1 MKKYVQEATDI
12 NIWTSLKE
20 NTFDRGKDI
29 QEFIEGLE
37 LIEGNA
43 FISLDAKWGDGKTFF
58 VRQIEETL
66 KYFRAKQME
75 TEEKPLKDL
84 NSYKYLKESAAVKQT
99 IVEHIYLPV
108 YYNAWMYDDHNDPLM
123 SLLLVMTKQCGGAYN
138 TKINTKSLGERL
150 LAVASS
156 LPISIKKINPATII
170 KDLQE
175 GKMDILSAVKTE
187 EDIKEC
193 VRNVFNDIIVE
204 EAEKLVVFIDELD
217 RCKPSFA
224 IEMLERI
231 KHYFDDERIIFVVS
245 LNKEQLIH
253 TISNYYGSEFDATR
267 YLNRFFDVSM
277 NLPEISR
284 GQKQKVQC
292 NDSERFWI
300 TLIAD
305 ELSDYYGFS
314 LRDKLIYKSSIESIP
329 RDVGAAYSSD
339 KMYLIIFEVI
349 VVLLDMVD
357 AKEKKAFL
365 EGKSNILIDLMPRI
379 EIYKKYIRRSFGID
393 RRGDYEK
400 ELAAKYELIQSVYE
414 YVFGR
419 NTEEYFKEADI
430 SRNLKEVCIKA
441 CNGLKFQNRKK

>member
-1 MKKYVQEATDI
+1 MKKNVQEATDI
-12 NIWTSLKE
+12 NVWTSLKE

-29 QEFIEGLE
+29 REFIEGLE

-75 TEEKPLKDL
+75 TEEKLLKDL
-84 NSYKYLKESAAVKQT
+84 ESYEYLKESVAVKET
-99 IVEHIYLPV
+99 TVEHIYLPV

-156 LPISIKKINPATII
+156 LPISIKKVNPAKLIN
-170 KDLQE
+170 DLQE
-175 GKMDILSAVKTE
+175 EKMDILSTVKTE

-193 VRNVFNDIIVE
+193 VREVFNDIIVE
-204 EAEKLVVFIDELD
+204 KAEKLVVFIDELD

-267 YLNRFFDVSM
+267 YLNRFFDVSI

-284 GQKQKVQC
+284 YQKQKVQC
-292 NDSERFWI
+292 TDSARFWI

-329 RDVGAAYSSD
+329 REVGDAYSSD

-357 AKEKKAFL
+357 AKEKKAFF

-379 EIYKKYIRRSFGID
+379 EIYKKYILRSFGID
-393 RRGDYEK
+393 IRDDYEEK
-400 ELAAKYELIQSVYE
+400 LTEKYELVQDVYE

-419 NTEEYFKEADI
+419 DTEEYFKEADI
-430 SRNLKEVCIKA
+430 SRNLKEICIKA
-441 CNGLKFQNRKK
+441 CNGLKS

>member
-12 NIWTSLKE
+12 DVWTSLKE

-29 QEFIEGLE
+29 REFIEGLE

-66 KYFRAKQME
+66 KFFRAKQME

-84 NSYKYLKESAAVKQT
+84 DSYEYLKESVAVKGT
-99 IVEHIYLPV
+99 TVERIYLPV

-156 LPISIKKINPATII
+156 LPISIKKVNPATII
-170 KDLQE
+170 KELQE
-175 GKMDILSAVKTE
+175 GKMDILSAVNTE

-193 VRNVFNDIIVE
+193 VRDVFNDIIVE
-204 EAEKLVVFIDELD
+204 EAEKLVVFVDELD

-267 YLNRFFDVSM
+267 YLNRFFDVSI
-277 NLPEISR
+277 NLPEISWH
-284 GQKQKVQC
+284 QKQKVQC
-292 NDSERFWI
+292 TDSERFWI

-314 LRDKLIYKSSIESIP
+314 LRDKLIYKSSIESISQE
-329 RDVGAAYSSD
+329 VGDAFSSD

-365 EGKSNILIDLMPRI
+365 EGKSKILTDLMPRI
-379 EIYKKYIRRSFGID
+379 ENYKKYILRMFGID
-393 RRGDYEK
+393 TGDGYEEK
-400 ELAAKYELIQSVYE
+400 LTKKYKLVQAVYE

-419 NTEEYFKEADI
+419 DTEEYFKEADI
-430 SRNLKEVCIKA
+430 SRNLKEICIRA
-441 CNGLKFQNRKK
+441 CNGLKSLNRKK

>member
-12 NIWTSLKE
+12 NIWKSLKE
-20 NTFDRGKDI
+20 NSFGRGKDI
-29 QEFIEGLE
+29 QKFIEGLE
-37 LIEGNA
+37 LIEGNT

-66 KYFRAKQME
+66 KYFRAEQME

-84 NSYKYLKESAAVKQT
+84 ESYEYLKDSVAVKQT
-99 IVEHIYLPV
+99 KVEHIYLPV

-123 SLLLVMTKQCGGAYN
+123 SLLLVMTKQCGGSYN

-150 LAVASS
+150 LTVASS
-156 LPISIKKINPATII
+156 LPISIKKINPAALI
-170 KDLQE
+170 KDIQD
-175 GKMDILSAVKTE
+175 GNMDILSAVKTE

-193 VRNVFNDIIVE
+193 VRDVFDEIIVE
-204 EAEKLVVFIDELD
+204 KAEKLVIFVDELD

-267 YLNRFFDVSM
+267 YLNRFFDVSI
-277 NLPEISR
+277 NLPEISMY
-284 GQKQKVQC
+284 QKQKVRC
-292 NDSERFWI
+292 TDSERFWI

-314 LRDKLIYKSSIESIP
+314 LRDKLIYKSSIESLP
-329 RDVGAAYSSD
+329 QAVGDAYSQD
-339 KMYLIIFEVI
+339 KIYLTIFEVI
-349 VVLLDMVD
+349 IVLLDMVD

-365 EGKSNILIDLMPRI
+365 EGKSKIIIDLMPQI
-379 EIYKKYIRRSFGID
+379 EIYKKYILRIFGID
-393 RRGDYEK
+393 ARGDYET
-400 ELAAKYELIQSVYE
+400 ELAEKYELVQTVYE

-419 NTEEYFKEADI
+419 DTEEYFKEADI
-430 SRNLKEVCIKA
+430 SRNLKEICINA
-441 CNGLKFQNRKK
+441 CNGLRS

>member
-12 NIWTSLKE
+12 NVWTSLKD

-29 QEFIEGLE
+29 REFIEGLE

-58 VRQIEETL
+58 VRQIDETL

-75 TEEKPLKDL
+75 TEEKPLKNLD
-84 NSYKYLKESAAVKQT
+84 SYEYLKESVAVKDT

-156 LPISIKKINPATII
+156 LPISIKKVNPATLI

-193 VRNVFNDIIVE
+193 VRDVFNDIIVE

-267 YLNRFFDVSM
+267 YLNRFFDVSI

-284 GQKQKVQC
+284 SQRQKVQC
-292 NDSERFWI
+292 TDSERFWI

-305 ELSDYYGFS
+305 ALSDYYGFS
-314 LRDKLIYKSSIESIP
+314 LRDKLIYKSSIESIT
-329 RDVGAAYSSD
+329 REVGDAFSSD

-379 EIYKKYIRRSFGID
+379 EIYKKYILRSFGID
-393 RRGDYEK
+393 IRDDCEEK
-400 ELAAKYELIQSVYE
+400 LTEKYKLVQAVYE
-414 YVFGR
+414 YIFGR
-419 NTEEYFKEADI
+419 DTEEYFKEADI
-430 SRNLKEVCIKA
+430 SRNLKEICIRA
-441 CNGLKFQNRKK
+441 CNGLKSQNRKK

>member
-12 NIWTSLKE
+12 NVWTSLKE

-29 QEFIEGLE
+29 REFIEGLE

-75 TEEKPLKDL
+75 TEEKLLKDL
-84 NSYKYLKESAAVKQT
+84 ESYEYLKESVAVKET
-99 IVEHIYLPV
+99 TVEHIYLPV

-156 LPISIKKINPATII
+156 LPISIKKVNPAKLIN
-170 KDLQE
+170 DLQE
-175 GKMDILSAVKTE
+175 EKMDILSAVKTE

-193 VRNVFNDIIVE
+193 VREVFNDIIVE
-204 EAEKLVVFIDELD
+204 KAEKLVVFIDELD

-267 YLNRFFDVSM
+267 YLNRFFDVSI

-284 GQKQKVQC
+284 YQKQKVQC
-292 NDSERFWI
+292 TDSARFWI

-329 RDVGAAYSSD
+329 REVGDAYSSD

-379 EIYKKYIRRSFGID
+379 EIYKKYILRSFGID
-393 RRGDYEK
+393 IRDDYEEK
-400 ELAAKYELIQSVYE
+400 LTEKYELVQDVYE

-419 NTEEYFKEADI
+419 DTEEYFKEADI
-430 SRNLKEVCIKA
+430 SRNLKEICIKA
-441 CNGLKFQNRKK
+441 CNGLKS

>member
-12 NIWTSLKE
+12 NVWTSLKE

-29 QEFIEGLE
+29 REFIEGLE

-75 TEEKPLKDL
+75 TEEKLLKHL
-84 NSYKYLKESAAVKQT
+84 ESYEYLKESVAVKET
-99 IVEHIYLPV
+99 TVKHIYLPV
-108 YYNAWMYDDHNDPLM
+108 YYNAWMYDDHNDPLL

-156 LPISIKKINPATII
+156 LPISIKKVNPATLIN
-170 KDLQE
+170 DLQE

-193 VRNVFNDIIVE
+193 VRDVFNDIIVE
-204 EAEKLVVFIDELD
+204 KAEKLVVFIDELD

-267 YLNRFFDVSM
+267 YLNRFFDVSI

-284 GQKQKVQC
+284 YQKQKVQC
-292 NDSERFWI
+292 TDSERLWI

-314 LRDKLIYKSSIESIP
+314 LRDKLIYKSSIESIS
-329 RDVGAAYSSD
+329 REVGDAYSSD

-349 VVLLDMVD
+349 IVLLDMID

-379 EIYKKYIRRSFGID
+379 EIYKKYILRSFGID
-393 RRGDYEK
+393 IRYDYEEK
-400 ELAAKYELIQSVYE
+400 LTEKYKLVQEVYE

-419 NTEEYFKEADI
+419 DTEEYFKEADI
-430 SRNLKEVCIKA
+430 SRNLKEICIKA
-441 CNGLKFQNRKK
+441 CNGLKS

>member
-20 NTFDRGKDI
+20 DTFNRGKDV

-66 KYFRAKQME
+66 KYFRAEMME

-84 NSYKYLKESAAVKQT
+84 DSYEYLKESVAVQNT
-99 IVEHIYLPV
+99 TVEHIYLPV

-123 SLLLVMTKQCGGAYN
+123 SLLLVMTKQCGGSYN

-150 LAVASS
+150 LTVTSS
-156 LPISIKKINPATII
+156 LPISIKKINPAALI
-170 KDLQE
+170 KDIQE
-175 GKMDILSAVKTE
+175 GKADILSAVKTE

-193 VRNVFNDIIVE
+193 VRDVFNDIIVE
-204 EAEKLVVFIDELD
+204 KAEKLVIFVDELD
-217 RCKPSFA
+217 RCKPSYA

-267 YLNRFFDVSM
+267 YLNRFFDVSI

-284 GQKQKVQC
+284 YQKRKVQC
-292 NDSERFWI
+292 TDSENLWI
-300 TLIAD
+300 TLMAD

-314 LRDKLIYKSSIESIP
+314 LRDKLIYKSSIESLP
-329 RDVGAAYSSD
+329 REVGDAFSQD
-339 KMYLIIFEVI
+339 KMYLTIFEVI
-349 VVLLDMVD
+349 IVLLDMVN
-357 AKEKKAFL
+357 ARAKKAFL
-365 EGKSNILIDLMPRI
+365 EGKSNILIDLMPKI
-379 EIYKKYIRRSFGID
+379 ENYKKYILRSFGID
-393 RRGDYEK
+393 TREDYEK
-400 ELAAKYELIQSVYE
+400 ELAEKYELVQTVYE

-419 NTEEYFKEADI
+419 DTEEYFQGADI
-430 SRNLKEVCIKA
+430 SRNLKEICINA
-441 CNGLKFQNRKK
+441 CNGLRS

>member
-12 NIWTSLKE
+12 NVWTSLKE
-20 NTFDRGKDI
+20 DTFDRGKDI
-29 QEFIEGLE
+29 REFIEGLE

-75 TEEKPLKDL
+75 TEEKLLKDL
-84 NSYKYLKESAAVKQT
+84 ESYEYLKESVAVKET
-99 IVEHIYLPV
+99 TVEHIYLPV

-193 VRNVFNDIIVE
+193 VRDVFNDIIVE

-267 YLNRFFDVSM
+267 YLNRFFDVSI
-277 NLPEISR
+277 NLPEISWY
-284 GQKQKVQC
+284 QKQKVQC
-292 NDSERFWI
+292 TNSERFWI

-314 LRDKLIYKSSIESIP
+314 LRDKLIYKSSIESLP
-329 RDVGAAYSSD
+329 RDVGDAFSQD
-339 KMYLIIFEVI
+339 KMYLNIFEVI
-349 VVLLDMVD
+349 IVLLDMVD

-379 EIYKKYIRRSFGID
+379 EIYKKYILRSFGID
-393 RRGDYEK
+393 IRDDCEEK
-400 ELAAKYELIQSVYE
+400 LTEKYKLVQEVYE

-419 NTEEYFKEADI
+419 DTEEYFKEADI
-430 SRNLKEVCIKA
+430 SRNLKEICIKA
-441 CNGLKFQNRKK
+441 CNGLKS

>member
-12 NIWTSLKE
+12 NVWTSLKD

-29 QEFIEGLE
+29 REFIEGLE

-66 KYFRAKQME
+66 KYFWAKKME

-84 NSYKYLKESAAVKQT
+84 NSYEYLKESVTVKQT
-99 IVEHIYLPV
+99 TVEHIYLPV

-156 LPISIKKINPATII
+156 LPISIKKVNPATLI

-193 VRNVFNDIIVE
+193 VRDVFNDIIVE
-204 EAEKLVVFIDELD
+204 EAEKLVIFIDELD

-253 TISNYYGSEFDATR
+253 TISNYYGSEFDSTR
-267 YLNRFFDVSM
+267 YLNRFFDVSI

-284 GQKQKVQC
+284 SQRQKVQC
-292 NDSERFWI
+292 TDSERFWI

-305 ELSDYYGFS
+305 ALSDYYGFS
-314 LRDKLIYKSSIESIP
+314 LRDKLIYKSSIESIT
-329 RDVGAAYSSD
+329 REVGDAFSSD

-349 VVLLDMVD
+349 VVVLDMVD
-357 AKEKKAFL
+357 AKEKKVFL

-379 EIYKKYIRRSFGID
+379 EIYKKYILRSFGID
-393 RRGDYEK
+393 IRDDCKEK
-400 ELAAKYELIQSVYE
+400 LTEKYKLVQEVYE
-414 YVFGR
+414 HVFGR
-419 NTEEYFKEADI
+419 DTEEYFKEADI
-430 SRNLKEVCIKA
+430 SRNLKEICIKA
-441 CNGLKFQNRKK
+441 CTGLKS

>member
-12 NIWTSLKE
+12 NVWTSLKE

-29 QEFIEGLE
+29 REFIEGLE

-66 KYFRAKQME
+66 KYFWAKKME

-84 NSYKYLKESAAVKQT
+84 NSYEYLKESVAVKQT
-99 IVEHIYLPV
+99 TVEHIYLPV
-108 YYNAWMYDDHNDPLM
+108 YYNAWMYDDHNDPLL

-156 LPISIKKINPATII
+156 LPISIKKVNPATLIN
-170 KDLQE
+170 DLQE

-193 VRNVFNDIIVE
+193 VRDVFNDIIVE
-204 EAEKLVVFIDELD
+204 EAEKLVIFIDELD

-267 YLNRFFDVSM
+267 YLNRFFDVSI

-284 GQKQKVQC
+284 YQKQKVQC
-292 NDSERFWI
+292 TDSERLWI

-314 LRDKLIYKSSIESIP
+314 LRDKLIYKSSIESIS
-329 RDVGAAYSSD
+329 REVGDAYSSD

-349 VVLLDMVD
+349 IVLLDMID

-379 EIYKKYIRRSFGID
+379 EIYKKYILRSFWID
-393 RRGDYEK
+393 IRYDYEEK
-400 ELAAKYELIQSVYE
+400 LTEKYKLVQEVYE

-419 NTEEYFKEADI
+419 DTEEYFKEADI
-430 SRNLKEVCIKA
+430 SRNLKEICIKA
-441 CNGLKFQNRKK
+441 CNGLKS

>member
-12 NIWTSLKE
+12 NVWTSLKD

-29 QEFIEGLE
+29 REFIEGLE

-75 TEEKPLKDL
+75 TEEKLLKDL
-84 NSYKYLKESAAVKQT
+84 ESYEYLKESVAVKET
-99 IVEHIYLPV
+99 TVEHIYLPV

-156 LPISIKKINPATII
+156 LPISIKKVNPATLINE
-170 KDLQE
+170 LQE

-193 VRNVFNDIIVE
+193 VRHVFNDIIVE
-204 EAEKLVVFIDELD
+204 KAEKLVVFIDELD

-267 YLNRFFDVSM
+267 YLNRFFDVSI

-284 GQKQKVQC
+284 YQKQKVQC
-292 NDSERFWI
+292 TDSERFWI

-314 LRDKLIYKSSIESIP
+314 LRDKLIYKSSIESLP
-329 RDVGAAYSSD
+329 RDVGDAFSQD
-339 KMYLIIFEVI
+339 KMYLTIFEVI
-349 VVLLDMVD
+349 IVLLDMVN

-379 EIYKKYIRRSFGID
+379 EIYKKYILRNFGID
-393 RRGDYEK
+393 IRGGCEEK
-400 ELAAKYELIQSVYE
+400 LTEKYKLVQAVYE

-419 NTEEYFKEADI
+419 DTEEYFKEADI
-430 SRNLKEVCIKA
+430 SRNLKEICIKA
-441 CNGLKFQNRKK
+441 CNVLKS

>member
-12 NIWTSLKE
+12 NVWTSLKE

-29 QEFIEGLE
+29 REFIEGLE
-37 LIEGNA
+37 LIEENA

-75 TEEKPLKDL
+75 TEEKLLKDL
-84 NSYKYLKESAAVKQT
+84 ESYEYLKESVAVKET
-99 IVEHIYLPV
+99 TVEHIYLPV

-193 VRNVFNDIIVE
+193 IRDVFNDIIVE

-267 YLNRFFDVSM
+267 YLNRFFDVSI

-284 GQKQKVQC
+284 YQKQKVQC
-292 NDSERFWI
+292 TNSERFWI

-314 LRDKLIYKSSIESIP
+314 LRDKLIYKSSIESLP
-329 RDVGAAYSSD
+329 RDVGDAFSQD
-339 KMYLIIFEVI
+339 KMYLNIFEVI
-349 VVLLDMVD
+349 IVLLDMVD

-379 EIYKKYIRRSFGID
+379 EIYKKYILRSFGID
-393 RRGDYEK
+393 IRDDCEEK
-400 ELAAKYELIQSVYE
+400 LTEKYKLVQEVYE

-419 NTEEYFKEADI
+419 DTEEYFKEADI
-430 SRNLKEVCIKA
+430 SRNLKEICIKA
-441 CNGLKFQNRKK
+441 CNGLKS

>member
-1 MKKYVQEATDI
+1 MKKNVQEATDI
-12 NIWTSLKE
+12 NVWTSLKE

-29 QEFIEGLE
+29 REFIEGLE

-75 TEEKPLKDL
+75 TEEKLLKDL
-84 NSYKYLKESAAVKQT
+84 ESYEYLKESVAVKET
-99 IVEHIYLPV
+99 TVEHIYLPV

-156 LPISIKKINPATII
+156 LPISIKKVNPAKLIN
-170 KDLQE
+170 DLQE
-175 GKMDILSAVKTE
+175 EKMDILSAVKTE

-193 VRNVFNDIIVE
+193 VREVFNDIIVE
-204 EAEKLVVFIDELD
+204 KAEKLVVFIDELD

-267 YLNRFFDVSM
+267 YLNRFFDVSI

-284 GQKQKVQC
+284 YQKQKVQC
-292 NDSERFWI
+292 TDSARFWI

-329 RDVGAAYSSD
+329 REVGDAYSSD

-379 EIYKKYIRRSFGID
+379 EIYKKYILRSFGID
-393 RRGDYEK
+393 IRDDYEEK
-400 ELAAKYELIQSVYE
+400 LTEKYELVQDVYE

-419 NTEEYFKEADI
+419 DTEEYFKEADI
-430 SRNLKEVCIKA
+430 SRNLKEICIKA
-441 CNGLKFQNRKK
+441 CNGLKS

>member
-12 NIWTSLKE
+12 NVWKSLKE
-20 NTFDRGKDI
+20 NSFGRGKDI

-37 LIEGNA
+37 FIEGNA

-66 KYFRAKQME
+66 KYFRAEQME
-75 TEEKPLKDL
+75 TEERPLKSL
-84 NSYKYLKESAAVKQT
+84 VSYEYLKDSVAVKQT
-99 IVEHIYLPV
+99 KVERIYLPV

-123 SLLLVMTKQCGGAYN
+123 SLLLVMTKQCGESYN

-150 LAVASS
+150 LTVASS
-156 LPISIKKINPATII
+156 LPISIKKINPVTLI
-170 KDLQE
+170 KDIQE
-175 GKMDILSAVKTE
+175 GNMDILSAVKTE

-193 VRNVFNDIIVE
+193 VRNAFNEIIVE
-204 EAEKLVVFIDELD
+204 KAERLVVFIDELD

-267 YLNRFFDVSM
+267 YLNRFFDVSI
-277 NLPEISR
+277 NLPEISMH
-284 GQKQKVQC
+284 QKQKVQC
-292 NDSERFWI
+292 TDSERFWI

-314 LRDKLIYKSSIESIP
+314 LRDKLIYKSSIESLP
-329 RDVGAAYSSD
+329 QAVGDAFSQD
-339 KMYLIIFEVI
+339 KMYLTIFEVI
-349 VVLLDMVD
+349 IVLLDMVD

-365 EGKSNILIDLMPRI
+365 EGKSNILIDLMPQI
-379 EIYKKYIRRSFGID
+379 SIYKKYILRFFGINA
-393 RRGDYEK
+393 RGDYETK
-400 ELAAKYELIQSVYE
+400 LAEKYELVQNVYE
-414 YVFGR
+414 HVFGSD
-419 NTEEYFKEADI
+419 TEKYFEEADI
-430 SRNLKEVCIKA
+430 SRNLKEICISA
-441 CNGLKFQNRKK
+441 CNGLKL

>member
-12 NIWTSLKE
+12 NVWTSLKE

-29 QEFIEGLE
+29 REFIEGLE

-66 KYFRAKQME
+66 KYFRAKQLE
-75 TEEKPLKDL
+75 TEEKLLKDL
-84 NSYKYLKESAAVKQT
+84 ESYEYLKDSVAVKET
-99 IVEHIYLPV
+99 TVEHIYLPV

-156 LPISIKKINPATII
+156 LPISIKKVNPATLINE
-170 KDLQE
+170 LQE

-193 VRNVFNDIIVE
+193 VRHVFNDIIVE
-204 EAEKLVVFIDELD
+204 KAEKLVVFIDELD

-267 YLNRFFDVSM
+267 YLNRFFDVSI

-284 GQKQKVQC
+284 YQKQKVQC
-292 NDSERFWI
+292 TDSERFWI

-314 LRDKLIYKSSIESIP
+314 LRDKLIYKSSIESLP
-329 RDVGAAYSSD
+329 RDVGDAFSQD
-339 KMYLIIFEVI
+339 KMYLTIFEVI
-349 VVLLDMVD
+349 IVLLDMVN

-379 EIYKKYIRRSFGID
+379 EIYKKYILRNFGID
-393 RRGDYEK
+393 IRGGCEEK
-400 ELAAKYELIQSVYE
+400 LTEKYKLVQAVYE

-419 NTEEYFKEADI
+419 DTEEYFKEADI
-430 SRNLKEVCIKA
+430 SRNLKEICIKA
-441 CNGLKFQNRKK
+441 CNVLKS

>member
-12 NIWTSLKE
+12 NVWTSLKE

-29 QEFIEGLE
+29 REFIEGLE

-75 TEEKPLKDL
+75 TEEKLLKHL
-84 NSYKYLKESAAVKQT
+84 ESYEYLKESVAVKET
-99 IVEHIYLPV
+99 TVKHIYLPV
-108 YYNAWMYDDHNDPLM
+108 YYNAWMYDDHNDPLL

-156 LPISIKKINPATII
+156 LPISIKKVNPATLIN
-170 KDLQE
+170 DLQE

-193 VRNVFNDIIVE
+193 VRDVFNDIIVE
-204 EAEKLVVFIDELD
+204 KAEKLVVFIDELD

-267 YLNRFFDVSM
+267 YLNRFFDVSI

-284 GQKQKVQC
+284 YQKQKVQC
-292 NDSERFWI
+292 TDSERFWI

-314 LRDKLIYKSSIESIP
+314 LRDKLIYKSSIESLP
-329 RDVGAAYSSD
+329 RDVGDAFSQD
-339 KMYLIIFEVI
+339 KMYLTIFEVI
-349 VVLLDMVD
+349 IVLLDMVN

-379 EIYKKYIRRSFGID
+379 EIYKKYILRNFGID
-393 RRGDYEK
+393 IRGGCEEK
-400 ELAAKYELIQSVYE
+400 LTEKYKLVQAVYE

-419 NTEEYFKEADI
+419 DTEEYFKEADI
-430 SRNLKEVCIKA
+430 SRNLKEICIKA
-441 CNGLKFQNRKK
+441 CNVLKS

>member
-12 NIWTSLKE
+12 NVWTSLKE
-20 NTFDRGKDI
+20 DTFDRGKDI
-29 QEFIEGLE
+29 REFIEGLE

-75 TEEKPLKDL
+75 TEEKLLKDL
-84 NSYKYLKESAAVKQT
+84 ESYEYLKESVAVKET
-99 IVEHIYLPV
+99 TVEHIYLPV

-193 VRNVFNDIIVE
+193 VRDVFNDIIVE
-204 EAEKLVVFIDELD
+204 EAEKLVIFIDELD

-267 YLNRFFDVSM
+267 YLNRFFDVSI

-284 GQKQKVQC
+284 YQKQKVQC
-292 NDSERFWI
+292 TNSERFWI

-314 LRDKLIYKSSIESIP
+314 LRDKLIYKSSIESLP
-329 RDVGAAYSSD
+329 RDVGDAFSQD
-339 KMYLIIFEVI
+339 KMYLNIFEVI
-349 VVLLDMVD
+349 IVLLDMVD

-379 EIYKKYIRRSFGID
+379 EIYKKYILRSFGID
-393 RRGDYEK
+393 IRDDCEEK
-400 ELAAKYELIQSVYE
+400 LTEKYKLVQEVYE

-419 NTEEYFKEADI
+419 DTEEYFKEADI
-430 SRNLKEVCIKA
+430 SRNLKEICIKA
-441 CNGLKFQNRKK
+441 CNGLKS

>member
-12 NIWTSLKE
+12 NVWTSLKE
-20 NTFDRGKDI
+20 DTFDRGKDI
-29 QEFIEGLE
+29 REFIEGLE

-75 TEEKPLKDL
+75 TEEKLLKDL
-84 NSYKYLKESAAVKQT
+84 ESYEYLKESVAVKET
-99 IVEHIYLPV
+99 TVEHIYLPV

-156 LPISIKKINPATII
+156 LPISIKKVNPATLI

-193 VRNVFNDIIVE
+193 VRDVFNDIIVE
-204 EAEKLVVFIDELD
+204 EAEKLVIFIDELD

-267 YLNRFFDVSM
+267 YLNRFFDVSI

-284 GQKQKVQC
+284 YQKQKVQC
-292 NDSERFWI
+292 TNSERFWI

-314 LRDKLIYKSSIESIP
+314 LRDKLIYKSSIESLP
-329 RDVGAAYSSD
+329 RDVGDAFSQD
-339 KMYLIIFEVI
+339 KMYLNIFEVI
-349 VVLLDMVD
+349 IVLLDMVD

-379 EIYKKYIRRSFGID
+379 EIYKKYILRSFGID
-393 RRGDYEK
+393 IRDDCEEK
-400 ELAAKYELIQSVYE
+400 LTEKYKLVQEVYE

-419 NTEEYFKEADI
+419 DTEEYFKEADI
-430 SRNLKEVCIKA
+430 SRNLKEICIKA
-441 CNGLKFQNRKK
+441 CNGLKS

>member
-12 NIWTSLKE
+12 NVWTSLKE
-20 NTFDRGKDI
+20 DTFDRGKDI
-29 QEFIEGLE
+29 REFIEGLE

-75 TEEKPLKDL
+75 TEEKLLKDL
-84 NSYKYLKESAAVKQT
+84 ESYEYLKESVAVKET
-99 IVEHIYLPV
+99 TVEHIYLPV

-193 VRNVFNDIIVE
+193 VRDVFNDIIVE

-253 TISNYYGSEFDATR
+253 TISNYYGSEFDSTR
-267 YLNRFFDVSM
+267 YLNRFFDVSI

-284 GQKQKVQC
+284 YQKQKVQC
-292 NDSERFWI
+292 TNSERFWI

-314 LRDKLIYKSSIESIP
+314 LRDKLIYKSSIESLP
-329 RDVGAAYSSD
+329 RDVGDAFSQD
-339 KMYLIIFEVI
+339 KMYLNIFEVI
-349 VVLLDMVD
+349 IVLLDMVD

-379 EIYKKYIRRSFGID
+379 EIYKKYILRSFGID
-393 RRGDYEK
+393 IRDDCEEK
-400 ELAAKYELIQSVYE
+400 LTEKYKLVQEVYE

-419 NTEEYFKEADI
+419 DTEEYFKEADI
-430 SRNLKEVCIKA
+430 SRNLKEICIKA
-441 CNGLKFQNRKK
+441 CNGLKS

>member
-12 NIWTSLKE
+12 NVWISLKE

-29 QEFIEGLE
+29 REFIEGLE

-66 KYFRAKQME
+66 KYFRAKQLE
-75 TEEKPLKDL
+75 TEEKLLKDL
-84 NSYKYLKESAAVKQT
+84 ESYEYLKDSVAVKET
-99 IVEHIYLPV
+99 TVEHIYLPV

-156 LPISIKKINPATII
+156 LPISIKKVNPATLINE
-170 KDLQE
+170 LQE

-193 VRNVFNDIIVE
+193 VRHVFNDIIVE
-204 EAEKLVVFIDELD
+204 KAEKLVVFIDELD

-267 YLNRFFDVSM
+267 YLNRFFDVSI

-284 GQKQKVQC
+284 YQKQKVQC
-292 NDSERFWI
+292 TDSERFWI

-314 LRDKLIYKSSIESIP
+314 LRDKLIYKSSIESLP
-329 RDVGAAYSSD
+329 RDVGDAFSQD
-339 KMYLIIFEVI
+339 KMYLTIFEVI
-349 VVLLDMVD
+349 IVLLDMVN

-379 EIYKKYIRRSFGID
+379 EIYKKYILRNFGID
-393 RRGDYEK
+393 IRDGCEEK
-400 ELAAKYELIQSVYE
+400 LTEKYKLVQAVYE

-419 NTEEYFKEADI
+419 DTEEYFKEADI
-430 SRNLKEVCIKA
+430 SRNLKEICIKA
-441 CNGLKFQNRKK
+441 CNGLKS

>member
-12 NIWTSLKE
+12 NVWTSLKD

-29 QEFIEGLE
+29 REFIEGLE

-66 KYFRAKQME
+66 KYFWAKKME

-84 NSYKYLKESAAVKQT
+84 NSYEYLKESVAVKQT
-99 IVEHIYLPV
+99 TVEHIYLPV

-156 LPISIKKINPATII
+156 LPISIKKVNPATLI

-193 VRNVFNDIIVE
+193 VRDVFNDIIVE
-204 EAEKLVVFIDELD
+204 EAEKLVIFIDELD

-253 TISNYYGSEFDATR
+253 TISNYYGSEFDSTR
-267 YLNRFFDVSM
+267 YLNHFFDVSI

-284 GQKQKVQC
+284 SQRQKVQC
-292 NDSERFWI
+292 TDSERFWI

-305 ELSDYYGFS
+305 ALSDYYGFS
-314 LRDKLIYKSSIESIP
+314 LRDKLIYKSSIESIT
-329 RDVGAAYSSD
+329 REVGDAFSSD

-379 EIYKKYIRRSFGID
+379 EIYKKYIVRSFGID
-393 RRGDYEK
+393 IGDGYEEK
-400 ELAAKYELIQSVYE
+400 LTEKYKLVQAVYE

-419 NTEEYFKEADI
+419 VTEEYFKEADI
-430 SRNLKEVCIKA
+430 SRNLKEICIRA
-441 CNGLKFQNRKK
+441 CNGLKSQNRKK

>member
-12 NIWTSLKE
+12 NVWTSLKE

-29 QEFIEGLE
+29 REFIEGLE

-43 FISLDAKWGDGKTFF
+43 FISLDAKWGNGKTFF

-75 TEEKPLKDL
+75 TEEKLLKDL
-84 NSYKYLKESAAVKQT
+84 ESYEYLKESVAVKET
-99 IVEHIYLPV
+99 TVEHIYLPV

-150 LAVASS
+150 LTVAAS
-156 LPISIKKINPATII
+156 LPISIKKVNPATLIN
-170 KDLQE
+170 DLQG
-175 GKMDILSAVKTE
+175 GKVDILSAVKTE

-193 VRNVFNDIIVE
+193 VRDVFNDIIVE
-204 EAEKLVVFIDELD
+204 KAEKLVVFIDELD

-231 KHYFDDERIIFVVS
+231 KHYFDDERIVFVVS

-253 TISNYYGSEFDATR
+253 TISHYYGSEFDATR
-267 YLNRFFDVSM
+267 YLNRFFDVSI
-277 NLPEISR
+277 NLPEISSY
-284 GQKQKVQC
+284 QKQKVQC
-292 NDSERFWI
+292 ADSERFWI

-314 LRDKLIYKSSIESIP
+314 LRDKLIFKSRIESIP
-329 RDVGAAYSSD
+329 REIGDAFSSD
-339 KMYLIIFEVI
+339 KIYLIIFEVI
-349 VVLLDMVD
+349 VVLLDMIN

-365 EGKSNILIDLMPRI
+365 EGKSNILIDLLPRI
-379 EIYKKYIRRSFGID
+379 EIYKKYILRNFGIV

-400 ELAAKYELIQSVYE
+400 ELAEKYELVQAVYE

-419 NTEEYFKEADI
+419 DTDEYFKEADI

-441 CNGLKFQNRKK
+441 CNGLRE

>member
-12 NIWTSLKE
+12 NIWKSLKE
-20 NTFDRGKDI
+20 NSFGRGKDI

-66 KYFRAKQME
+66 KYFRAEQME

-84 NSYKYLKESAAVKQT
+84 ESFEYLKDSVAVKQT
-99 IVEHIYLPV
+99 KVKHIYLPV

-123 SLLLVMTKQCGGAYN
+123 SLLLVMTKQCGGSYN

-150 LAVASS
+150 LTVASS
-156 LPISIKKINPATII
+156 LPISIKKINPAALINDI
-170 KDLQE
+170 QE
-175 GKMDILSAVKTE
+175 GNIDILSAVKTE

-193 VRNVFNDIIVE
+193 VRNVFNEIIVE
-204 EAEKLVVFIDELD
+204 KTEKLVIFIDELD

-267 YLNRFFDVSM
+267 YLNRFFDVSI
-277 NLPEISR
+277 NLPEISMH
-284 GQKQKVQC
+284 QKQKVRC
-292 NDSERFWI
+292 TDSERFWI

-314 LRDKLIYKSSIESIP
+314 LRDKLIYKSSIESLP
-329 RDVGAAYSSD
+329 QAVGDAYSQD
-339 KMYLIIFEVI
+339 KIYLTIFEVI
-349 VVLLDMVD
+349 IVLLDMVD

-365 EGKSNILIDLMPRI
+365 EGKSKIIIDLMPQI
-379 EIYKKYIRRSFGID
+379 EIYKKYILRIFGID
-393 RRGDYEK
+393 ARGDYET
-400 ELAAKYELIQSVYE
+400 ELAEKYELVQNVYE

-419 NTEEYFKEADI
+419 DTEEYFKEADI
-430 SRNLKEVCIKA
+430 SRNLKEICINA
-441 CNGLKFQNRKK
+441 CNGLRL

>member
-12 NIWTSLKE
+12 NVWTSLKE

-29 QEFIEGLE
+29 REFIEGLE

-66 KYFRAKQME
+66 KFFRAKQME
-75 TEEKPLKDL
+75 TEEKLLKDL
-84 NSYKYLKESAAVKQT
+84 ESYEYLKESVAVKET
-99 IVEHIYLPV
+99 TVEHIYLPV

-123 SLLLVMTKQCGGAYN
+123 SLLLVMIKQCGGAYN

-156 LPISIKKINPATII
+156 LPISIKKVNPATLIN
-170 KDLQE
+170 DLQE

-193 VRNVFNDIIVE
+193 VRDVFNDIIVE
-204 EAEKLVVFIDELD
+204 KAEKLVVFIDELD

-267 YLNRFFDVSM
+267 YLNRFFDVSI

-284 GQKQKVQC
+284 YQKQKVQC
-292 NDSERFWI
+292 TDSERFWI
-300 TLIAD
+300 TQIAD
-305 ELSDYYGFS
+305 ELSDDYGFS
-314 LRDKLIYKSSIESIP
+314 LRDKLIYKSSIESLP
-329 RDVGAAYSSD
+329 RDAGDAFSQD
-339 KMYLIIFEVI
+339 KMYLTIFEVI
-349 VVLLDMVD
+349 IVLLDMVD

-365 EGKSNILIDLMPRI
+365 EGRSNILIDLMPRI
-379 EIYKKYIRRSFGID
+379 ENYKKYILRNFGID
-393 RRGDYEK
+393 IRDDCEEK
-400 ELAAKYELIQSVYE
+400 LTEKYKLVQEVYE

-419 NTEEYFKEADI
+419 DTEEHFKEADI
-430 SRNLKEVCIKA
+430 SRNLKEICIKA
-441 CNGLKFQNRKK
+441 CNGLKS

>member
-12 NIWTSLKE
+12 NVWTSLKE

-29 QEFIEGLE
+29 REFIEGLE

-58 VRQIEETL
+58 VRQIDETL

-75 TEEKPLKDL
+75 TEEKPLKNLD
-84 NSYKYLKESAAVKQT
+84 SYEYLKESVAVKDT

-123 SLLLVMTKQCGGAYN
+123 LLLLVMTKQCGGAYN
-138 TKINTKSLGERL
+138 TKINTKSLGKRL
-150 LAVASS
+150 LTVASS
-156 LPISIKKINPATII
+156 LPISIKKVNPATLIN
-170 KDLQE
+170 DLQE
-175 GKMDILSAVKTE
+175 GKVDILSAVKTE

-193 VRNVFNDIIVE
+193 VRDVFNDIIVE
-204 EAEKLVVFIDELD
+204 EAEKLVVFVDELD

-267 YLNRFFDVSM
+267 YLNRFFDVSI
-277 NLPEISR
+277 NLPEISWH
-284 GQKQKVQC
+284 QKQKVQC
-292 NDSERFWI
+292 TDSERFWI

-314 LRDKLIYKSSIESIP
+314 LRDKLIYKSSIESLP
-329 RDVGAAYSSD
+329 QAVGDAFSQD
-339 KMYLIIFEVI
+339 KMYLTIFEVI
-349 VVLLDMVD
+349 IVLLDMVD

-379 EIYKKYIRRSFGID
+379 EIYKKYILRIFGIVTKE
-393 RRGDYEK
+393 GYET
-400 ELAAKYELIQSVYE
+400 ELTEKYKLVQTVYE

-419 NTEEYFKEADI
+419 DTEEYFKEADI
-430 SRNLKEVCIKA
+430 SRNLKEICINA
-441 CNGLKFQNRKK
+441 CNGLKSLNRKK

>member
-12 NIWTSLKE
+12 NVWISLKE

-29 QEFIEGLE
+29 REFIEGLE

-66 KYFRAKQME
+66 KYFRAKQLE
-75 TEEKPLKDL
+75 TEEKLLKDL
-84 NSYKYLKESAAVKQT
+84 ESYEYLKDSVAVKET
-99 IVEHIYLPV
+99 TVEHIYLPV

-156 LPISIKKINPATII
+156 LPISIKKVNPATLINE
-170 KDLQE
+170 LQE

-193 VRNVFNDIIVE
+193 VRHVFNDIIVE
-204 EAEKLVVFIDELD
+204 KAEKLVVFIDELD

-267 YLNRFFDVSM
+267 YLNRFFDVSI

-284 GQKQKVQC
+284 YQKQKVQC
-292 NDSERFWI
+292 TDSERFWI

-314 LRDKLIYKSSIESIP
+314 LRDKLIYKSSIESLP
-329 RDVGAAYSSD
+329 RDVGDAFSQD
-339 KMYLIIFEVI
+339 KMYLTIFEVI
-349 VVLLDMVD
+349 IVLLDMVN

-379 EIYKKYIRRSFGID
+379 EIYKKYILRNFGID
-393 RRGDYEK
+393 IRDGCEEK
-400 ELAAKYELIQSVYE
+400 LTEKYKLVQAVYE

-419 NTEEYFKEADI
+419 DTEEYFKEADI
-430 SRNLKEVCIKA
+430 SRNLKEICIKA
-441 CNGLKFQNRKK
+441 CNVLKS

>member
-20 NTFDRGKDI
+20 DTFNRGKDV

-66 KYFRAKQME
+66 KYFRAKMME
-75 TEEKPLKDL
+75 TEEKPLIDL
-84 NSYKYLKESAAVKQT
+84 DSYEYLKESVAVKNT
-99 IVEHIYLPV
+99 TVEHIYLPV

-123 SLLLVMTKQCGGAYN
+123 SLLLVMTKQCGGSYN
-138 TKINTKSLGERL
+138 TKIDTKSLGERL
-150 LAVASS
+150 LTVASS
-156 LPISIKKINPATII
+156 LPISIKKINPAALI
-170 KDLQE
+170 KDIQE
-175 GKMDILSAVKTE
+175 GKADILSAVKTE

-193 VRNVFNDIIVE
+193 VRDVFNDIIVE
-204 EAEKLVVFIDELD
+204 KAEKLVIFVDELD

-267 YLNRFFDVSM
+267 YLNRFFDVSI

-284 GQKQKVQC
+284 YQKRKVQC
-292 NDSERFWI
+292 TDSDRLWI
-300 TLIAD
+300 TLMAD

-314 LRDKLIYKSSIESIP
+314 LRDKLIYKSSIESLP
-329 RDVGAAYSSD
+329 REVGDAFSQD
-339 KMYLIIFEVI
+339 KMYLTIFEVI
-349 VVLLDMVD
+349 IVLLDMVD
-357 AKEKKAFL
+357 ARAKKAFL
-365 EGKSNILIDLMPRI
+365 EGKSNILIDLMPKI
-379 EIYKKYIRRSFGID
+379 EIYKKYILRSFGID
-393 RRGDYEK
+393 TREDHEK
-400 ELAAKYELIQSVYE
+400 ELAEKYELVQTVYE

-419 NTEEYFKEADI
+419 DTEEYFKGADI
-430 SRNLKEVCIKA
+430 SRNLKEICINA
-441 CNGLKFQNRKK
+441 CNGLRS

>member
-12 NIWTSLKE
+12 NVWISLKE

-29 QEFIEGLE
+29 REFIEGLE

-66 KYFRAKQME
+66 KYFRAKQLE
-75 TEEKPLKDL
+75 TEEKLLKDL
-84 NSYKYLKESAAVKQT
+84 ESYEYLKDSVAVKET
-99 IVEHIYLPV
+99 TVEHIYLPV

-156 LPISIKKINPATII
+156 LPISIKKVNPATLINE
-170 KDLQE
+170 LQE

-193 VRNVFNDIIVE
+193 VRHVFNDIIVE
-204 EAEKLVVFIDELD
+204 KAEKLVVFIDELD

-267 YLNRFFDVSM
+267 YLNRFFDVSI

-284 GQKQKVQC
+284 YQKQKVQC
-292 NDSERFWI
+292 TDSERFWI

-314 LRDKLIYKSSIESIP
+314 LRDKLIYKSSIESLP
-329 RDVGAAYSSD
+329 RDVGDAFSQD
-339 KMYLIIFEVI
+339 KMYLTIFEVI
-349 VVLLDMVD
+349 IVLLDMVN

-379 EIYKKYIRRSFGID
+379 EIYKKYILRNFGID
-393 RRGDYEK
+393 IRGGCEEK
-400 ELAAKYELIQSVYE
+400 LTEKYKLVQAVYE

-419 NTEEYFKEADI
+419 DTEEYFKEADI
-430 SRNLKEVCIKA
+430 SRNLKEICIKA
-441 CNGLKFQNRKK
+441 CNVLKS

>member
-12 NIWTSLKE
+12 NVWTSLKE

-29 QEFIEGLE
+29 REFIEGLE
-37 LIEGNA
+37 FIKGNA

-58 VRQIEETL
+58 VRQIDETL

-84 NSYKYLKESAAVKQT
+84 DSYEYLKESVAVKDT
-99 IVEHIYLPV
+99 TVEHTYLPV

-138 TKINTKSLGERL
+138 TKINTKSLGKRL

-156 LPISIKKINPATII
+156 LAIAIKKVNPATLIN
-170 KDLQE
+170 DLQE
-175 GKMDILSAVKTE
+175 GKVDILSAVKTE

-193 VRNVFNDIIVE
+193 VRDVFNDIIVE

-267 YLNRFFDVSM
+267 YLNRFFDVSI

-284 GQKQKVQC
+284 YQKQKVQC
-292 NDSERFWI
+292 TGSERFWI

-329 RDVGAAYSSD
+329 QEVGDVFSSD

-357 AKEKKAFL
+357 AKEKKDFL
-365 EGKSNILIDLMPRI
+365 EGKSKILIDLMPRI
-379 EIYKKYIRRSFGID
+379 EIYKKYIIKSFGID
-393 RRGDYEK
+393 TRDDYEEK
-400 ELAAKYELIQSVYE
+400 LTEKYELVQAVYE

-419 NTEEYFKEADI
+419 DTEEYFKEANI
-430 SRNLKEVCIKA
+430 SRNLKEVCIKS
-441 CNGLKFQNRKK
+441 CNGLKS

>member
-29 QEFIEGLE
+29 REFIEGLE

-66 KYFRAKQME
+66 KFFRAKQME
-75 TEEKPLKDL
+75 TEEKLLKDL
-84 NSYKYLKESAAVKQT
+84 ESYECLKESVAVKET
-99 IVEHIYLPV
+99 TVEHIYLPV
-108 YYNAWMYDDHNDPLM
+108 YYNAWMYDDHNDPLL

-156 LPISIKKINPATII
+156 LPISIKKVNPDTLI
-170 KDLQE
+170 KDLQD

-193 VRNVFNDIIVE
+193 VRGVFNDIIVE
-204 EAEKLVVFIDELD
+204 KAEKLVVFIDELD

-267 YLNRFFDVSM
+267 YLNRFFDVSI

-284 GQKQKVQC
+284 YQKQKVQC
-292 NDSERFWI
+292 TDSARLWI

-314 LRDKLIYKSSIESIP
+314 LRDKLIYKSSIESLP
-329 RDVGAAYSSD
+329 QDVGDAFSQD
-339 KMYLIIFEVI
+339 KMYLTIFEVI
-349 VVLLDMVD
+349 IVLLDMVD

-365 EGKSNILIDLMPRI
+365 EGKSTILIDLMPRI
-379 EIYKKYIRRSFGID
+379 EIYKKYIFRYFGID
-393 RRGDYEK
+393 IRDDYEEK
-400 ELAAKYELIQSVYE
+400 LTEKYKLVQEVYE

-419 NTEEYFKEADI
+419 DTEVYFKGADI
-430 SRNLKEVCIKA
+430 SRSLKEICIKA
-441 CNGLKFQNRKK
+441 CNRLKS

>member
-12 NIWTSLKE
+12 NIWKSLKE
-20 NTFDRGKDI
+20 NSFGRGKDI
-29 QEFIEGLE
+29 QKFIEGLE
-37 LIEGNA
+37 LIEGNT

-66 KYFRAKQME
+66 KYFRAEQME

-84 NSYKYLKESAAVKQT
+84 ESYEYLKDSVAVKQT
-99 IVEHIYLPV
+99 KVEHIYLPV

-123 SLLLVMTKQCGGAYN
+123 SLLLVMTKQCGGSYN

-150 LAVASS
+150 LTVASS
-156 LPISIKKINPATII
+156 LPISIKKINPAALI
-170 KDLQE
+170 KDIQD
-175 GKMDILSAVKTE
+175 GNMDILSAVKTE

-193 VRNVFNDIIVE
+193 VRDVFDEIIVE
-204 EAEKLVVFIDELD
+204 KAEKLVIFVDELD

-245 LNKEQLIH
+245 LNKEQWIH

-267 YLNRFFDVSM
+267 YLNRFFDVSI
-277 NLPEISR
+277 NLPEISMY
-284 GQKQKVQC
+284 QKQKVRC
-292 NDSERFWI
+292 TDSERFWI

-314 LRDKLIYKSSIESIP
+314 LRDKLIYKSSIESLP
-329 RDVGAAYSSD
+329 QAVGDAYSQD
-339 KMYLIIFEVI
+339 KIYLTIFEVI
-349 VVLLDMVD
+349 IVLLDMVD

-365 EGKSNILIDLMPRI
+365 EGKSKIIIDLMPQI
-379 EIYKKYIRRSFGID
+379 EIYKKYILRIFGID
-393 RRGDYEK
+393 ARGDYET
-400 ELAAKYELIQSVYE
+400 ELAEKYELVQTVYE

-419 NTEEYFKEADI
+419 DTEEYFKEADI
-430 SRNLKEVCIKA
+430 SRNLKEICINA
-441 CNGLKFQNRKK
+441 CNGLRL

>member
-12 NIWTSLKE
+12 NVWTSLKE
-20 NTFDRGKDI
+20 DTFDRGKDI
-29 QEFIEGLE
+29 REFIEGLE

-75 TEEKPLKDL
+75 TEEKLLKDL
-84 NSYKYLKESAAVKQT
+84 ESYEYLKESVAVKET
-99 IVEHIYLPV
+99 TVEHIYLPV

-193 VRNVFNDIIVE
+193 VRDVFNDIIVE

-267 YLNRFFDVSM
+267 YLNRFFDVSI

-284 GQKQKVQC
+284 YQKQKVQC
-292 NDSERFWI
+292 TNSERFWI

-314 LRDKLIYKSSIESIP
+314 LRDKLIYKSSIESLP
-329 RDVGAAYSSD
+329 RDVGDAFSQD
-339 KMYLIIFEVI
+339 KMYLNIFEVI
-349 VVLLDMVD
+349 IVLLDMVD

-379 EIYKKYIRRSFGID
+379 EIYKKYILRSFGID
-393 RRGDYEK
+393 IRDDCEEK
-400 ELAAKYELIQSVYE
+400 LTEKYKLVQEVYE

-419 NTEEYFKEADI
+419 DTEEYFKEADI
-430 SRNLKEVCIKA
+430 SRNLKEICIKA
-441 CNGLKFQNRKK
+441 CNGL